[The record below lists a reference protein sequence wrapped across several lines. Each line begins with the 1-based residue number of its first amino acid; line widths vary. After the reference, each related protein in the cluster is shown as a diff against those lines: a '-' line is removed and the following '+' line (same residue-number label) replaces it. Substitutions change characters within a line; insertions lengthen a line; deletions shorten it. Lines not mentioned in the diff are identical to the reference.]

1 MPLPGGCGAA
11 LLIAAAVAELCLG
24 LGLFAGPDA
33 DAVPE
38 FGSCAREVVA
48 VGGVGQDEQGYVAT
62 SGVEGDVGLW
72 DRWDVVVAEAEEHVA
87 VQLCCEAGAVS
98 GQQRVDVGLAGPPN
112 RVRVVGRDHG
122 GWYVGAMQPAVV
134 RLAWREAVYVLPG
147 FSEECS
153 RLLDR
158 GLPQRFGGARGVT
171 LGGADGRDRHV
182 LLTVREAQQRHGVVT
197 AMSRLGDDGE
207 ASAERMA
214 NADDRDLRKWRP
226 TELRRGLRQRP

>member
-72 DRWDVVVAEAEEHVA
+72 DRWDVVVAEAEQHVA

-98 GQQRVDVGLAGPPN
+98 GQQRVDVGLPGPPN
-112 RVRVVGRDHG
+112 RLGIVGRNHR
-122 GWYVGAMQPAVV
+122 GWHVGAMQPAVV
-134 RLAWREAVYVLPG
+134 RLAWREGVYVVPG

-158 GLPQRFGGARGVT
+158 GLPGRAGVAHWLA
-171 LGGADGRDRHV
+171 LGGADGRDRDP
-182 LLTVREAQQRHGVVT
+182 LLTVREAQQRHGVIT
-197 AMSRLGDDGE
+197 AMSC
-207 ASAERMA
+207 
-214 NADDRDLRKWRP
+214 
-226 TELRRGLRQRP
+226 